1 MGTESYNPLGSSFID
16 YLNGDTSATIV
27 EHSDSGER
35 HEAPVSIF
43 FRDPA
48 RWPLDRKAIELC
60 RGRVL
65 DLGAGTG
72 SHSLAL
78 EARGF
83 AVCAIDSSL
92 ACVEV
97 MRRRGVKDV
106 RHVDFFTF
114 QSEPFDTIISMMN
127 GFALVERLD
136 RLPLFLDH
144 VKELLEP
151 GGQFLVDSEDLRTN
165 ATPRTVATI
174 NEKARAGKY
183 FGEVDIHLEYKGRKN
198 SPKPHL
204 FIDAE
209 TLTLR
214 ASKAD
219 WRCEVVAE
227 EGNGRY
233 LSRLTLKR

>member
-1 MGTESYNPLGSSFID
+1 METENYNPLSSSFID

-27 EHSDSGER
+27 EHNDSGER

-48 RWPLDRKAIELC
+48 RWSLDRKAIELC
-60 RGRVL
+60 YGRIL

-83 AVCAIDSSL
+83 SVCAIDSSL
-92 ACVEV
+92 ECVEV
-97 MRRRGVKDV
+97 MRRRGVKEV
-106 RHVDFFTF
+106 RHANFFTF

-144 VKELLEP
+144 IKELLKP
-151 GGQFLVDSEDLRTN
+151 GGLFLVDSEDLRTN
-165 ATPRTVATI
+165 ATPRIIATI
-174 NEKARAGKY
+174 NEKVRVGKY
-183 FGEVDIHLEYKGRKN
+183 FGEVDIHLEYKGKKN

-209 TLTLR
+209 TLTKH
-214 ASKAD
+214 ASKAG
-219 WRCEVVAE
+219 WHCEVVAE

-233 LSRLTLKR
+233 LARLTLKK